1 MHDKKKEIYIWEDL
15 WGVGG
20 IETLLL
26 NFMSTINNKY
36 KFILVLVNKTTN
48 MFDDRLK
55 ELGVEVY
62 ILLDEIIENPVKRF
76 VKGLSAFRVLLMQRE
91 IETIHFQV
99 SHSIDFLYIEIA
111 KLQGVPNRISHCQN
125 GEVNSILKRFAHS
138 VLKPFVQEAPTI
150 RIGVSN
156 KAARWVYS
164 KKYSREWIIMYN
176 AIYLDQFIFDE
187 NERKLCRD
195 KLDIAEEPVYLHV
208 GRFNAQ
214 KNHAKLISVF
224 NEIVKRQPRAILLL
238 LGDGEKKEEIKAL
251 VNKFGIERN
260 VRFIGN
266 EKNVKS
272 YYCAADEL
280 IFPSNY
286 EGLSLVLVEAQAS
299 SLPCVVS
306 DTCDDANKF
315 LECATFMPL
324 KEADLKWAMKC
335 ISLCGRSKVYS
346 YDDMKDSM
354 YEIRNYAKKMG
365 KIYESL
371 IKWSD

>member
-36 KFILVLVNKTTN
+36 KFILVLVNKTTS

-187 NERKLCRD
+187 NERKLCRE
-195 KLDIAEEPVYLHV
+195 KLGIAAEPVYLHV

-214 KNHAKLISVF
+214 KNHKKLISIF
-224 NEIVKRQPRAILLL
+224 YEIMKRQPDAILLL

-251 VNKFGIERN
+251 VNKLGIEQN

-266 EKNVKS
+266 EQNVKS

-299 SLPCVVS
+299 SLPCIVS
-306 DTCDDANKF
+306 DTCDIANKF
-315 LECATFMPL
+315 LECATFMSL
-324 KEADLKWAMKC
+324 KEDDLKWAKKC
-335 ISLCGRSKVYS
+335 LDSCGRKEFYS
-346 YDDMKDSM
+346 YNDMKNSM
-354 YEIRNYAKKMG
+354 YDIRNYSRKME
-365 KIYESL
+365 KIYAS
-371 IKWSD
+371 IFNS